1 MNKTFKIVTV
11 ALALAGLGHTAQAGK
26 FVYVSEIPGNIV
38 NNSSSVLAGKICLI
52 NQDQRWTADKV
63 YVVDKMVFVEEP
75 AVLTIEPGTIVRF
88 EANTIGGGSSTN
100 PNDPGAIFICRGA
113 KIIAQGTAD
122 APIVMTNLDDP
133 FVAGGATTIP
143 TIANGGKG
151 KEYTGSMQALKD
163 PSKSFHAVD
172 NPYVSV
178 PDGNAVYGEFTPRD
192 YTSSASASTPR
203 FATEGD
209 WGGLVM
215 LGKAKLAFN
224 TTGTLDNGSNIS
236 APIIVPLTKGV
247 GANFIEGT
255 AAIDS
260 SIYGISSRAGY
271 TFSGGLYG
279 GANDNDNSGSLR
291 FVSIRFGGFLF
302 APDNELNGLT
312 SGALG
317 RNTSIEFVEIY
328 NNKDDDFEPFGGR
341 NHFRYIVGSA
351 GGDDG
356 FDIDEGYNGNV
367 QFMLQLQGN
376 VYFQDGTATG
386 RLVENEGDILG
397 EWDGPATV
405 KNGKPYSV
413 PTVFN
418 YTGIGGGF
426 DGIDRKDNAGGKVF
440 NSLYVNANDL
450 TLVDGNITNAL
461 AGTDGTGS
469 IHRFLNNRAGGG
481 EFNNVGVT
489 DNPTEKD
496 LFFKSTTFVGRTST
510 LKFVTGD
517 GTNNVT
523 LNDATLVNVLTN
535 SNSIQFL
542 AGLTNA
548 VRTLPVTTVNTLLN
562 GGKTN
567 NLGSPVITPASVTN
581 YFGSLDPRTGSTVD
595 AGVRPS
601 QTAGG
606 VGYARKSGWFVE
618 TDFRG
623 AFKDGNWLSGWSV
636 LEDVGVAPQGGFATA
651 AFPVPTV
658 SRVVTGNIA
667 RVTFPTATGVKYS
680 VQASED
686 GGKTYLP
693 VNTADGLTDGV
704 VVGNGNS
711 ATVDLAGKGSTQ
723 IFVRV
728 MAL

>member
-1 MNKTFKIVTV
+1 MNKTLKLAVV

-88 EANTIGGGSSTN
+88 EANTVSGGTPTS

-113 KIIAQGTAD
+113 KIIAQGTSD

-133 FVAGGATTIP
+133 FVAGGASTIP

-151 KEYTGSMQALKD
+151 RESSG
-163 PSKSFHAVD
+163 
-172 NPYVSV
+172 
-178 PDGNAVYGEFTPRD
+178 VYAEFTPTD
-192 YTSSASASTPR
+192 YSSSASANTPR
-203 FATEGD
+203 FRVEGD

-236 APIIVPLTKGV
+236 VPVIATSTRGV
-247 GANFIEGT
+247 GSNFIEGT

-260 SIYGISSRAGY
+260 TIYGLSPRAGY
-271 TFSGGLYG
+271 TYSGGLYG
-279 GANDNDNSGSLR
+279 GADDNDNSGSLR
-291 FVSIRFGGFLF
+291 FVSLRFGGFLF

-312 SGALG
+312 TGALG

-341 NHFRYIVGSA
+341 NNFRYIAGTA

-356 FDIDEGYNGNV
+356 FDIDQGYNGNV

-397 EWDGPATV
+397 EWDGPEVV

-426 DGIDRKDNAGGKVF
+426 DGIDRKDNSGGKVF
-440 NSLYVNANDL
+440 NSIYVNPSDL
-450 TLVDGNITNAL
+450 TLVDGTLATAL

-469 IHRFLNNRAGGG
+469 IHRFLNLRASGG
-481 EFNNVGVT
+481 ELNNVG
-489 DNPTEKD
+489 DSAQPTEED
-496 LFFKSTTFVGRTST
+496 LCFKSTTFAVRSS
-510 LKFVTGD
+510 LKVVAGSE
-517 GTNNVT
+517 TNNASVISK
-523 LNDATLVNVLTN
+523 LTN
-535 SNSIQFL
+535 NTGYQLVI
-542 AGLTNA
+542 GLTNA
-548 VRTLPVTTVNTLLN
+548 VRSLPVTSVNTLLN

-567 NLGSPVITPASVTN
+567 SAGSPVITPASLAS
-581 YFGSLDPRTGSTVD
+581 YYGSLDPRTGSSVD
-595 AGVRPS
+595 AGIRPS
-601 QTAGG
+601 ATTGG
-606 VGYARKSGWFVE
+606 TGYARKSGWFVE

-623 AFKDGNWLSGWSV
+623 AFKDGNWLSGWSI

-651 AFPVPTV
+651 SFPVPTV
-658 SRVVTGNIA
+658 TRVVAGNIA

-693 VNTADGLTDGV
+693 VNTATGLTDGV
-704 VVGNGNS
+704 VVGSGSS
-711 ATVDLAGKGSTQ
+711 ATVDLAGKGSSQ

>member
-1 MNKTFKIVTV
+1 MNKTFKIVSL

-88 EANTIGGGSSTN
+88 EANTVTGGTSTN
-100 PNDPGAIFICRGA
+100 PNDPGALFICRGA
-113 KIIAQGTAD
+113 KIVAQGTAD

-151 KEYTGSMQALKD
+151 KEVAG
-163 PSKSFHAVD
+163 
-172 NPYVSV
+172 
-178 PDGNAVYGEFTPRD
+178 VYQDFTPRD

-203 FATEGD
+203 FQVDQE

-224 TTGTLDNGSNIS
+224 TTGTLDDGSNIS
-236 APIIVPLTKGV
+236 APVIATSTKGV

-260 SIYGISSRAGY
+260 SIYGISPRAGY

-279 GANDNDNSGSLR
+279 GADDNDNSGSLR
-291 FVSIRFGGFLF
+291 FVSLRFGGFLF

-328 NNKDDDFEPFGGR
+328 NNADDDFEPFGGR
-341 NHFRYIVGSA
+341 NHFRYIVGTA

-356 FDIDEGYNGNV
+356 FDIDQGYNGNV

-376 VYFQDGTATG
+376 VYFQDGTTTG
-386 RLVENEGDILG
+386 RAVGNEGDILG
-397 EWDGPATV
+397 EWDGPESV

-426 DGIDRKDNAGGKVF
+426 DGIDRKDNVGGKVF
-440 NSLYVNANDL
+440 NSVYVNPSDL
-450 TLVDGNITNAL
+450 TLVDGTLATAV
-461 AGTDGTGS
+461 AGTDGTGA
-469 IHRFLNNRAGGG
+469 IHRFLNMRATGG
-481 EFNNVGVT
+481 EFNNVGDST
-489 DNPTEKD
+489 TPTEED
-496 LFFKSTTFVGRTST
+496 LLFRSTTFAVRSS
-510 LKFVTGD
+510 LKVISGSE
-517 GTNNVT
+517 TNN
-523 LNDATLVNVLTN
+523 ATVVNKLTN
-535 SNSIQFL
+535 NTGYQL
-542 AGLTNA
+542 VVGLTNA
-548 VRTLPVTTVNTLLN
+548 VRSLPVTTVSTLLN

-567 NLGSPVITPASVTN
+567 SAGSPVITPASIAS
-581 YFGSLDPRTGSTVD
+581 YYGSLDPRTGALVD

-606 VGYARKSGWFVE
+606 DGYARKSGWFVE

-667 RVTFPTATGVKYS
+667 RVTFPTANGVKYS

-693 VNTADGLTDGV
+693 VNSATGLTDGV

>member
-1 MNKTFKIVTV
+1 MNKTFKIVSL
-11 ALALAGLGHTAQAGK
+11 ALTLAGLGHTAQAGK

-88 EANTIGGGSSTN
+88 EANTVSGGTSTD
-100 PNDPGAIFICRGA
+100 PNDPGALFICRGA
-113 KIIAQGTAD
+113 KIVAQGTAD

-151 KEYTGSMQALKD
+151 KEQASGTYQEL
-163 PSKSFHAVD
+163 S
-172 NPYVSV
+172 
-178 PDGNAVYGEFTPRD
+178 PRD

-203 FATEGD
+203 FQVDQE

-215 LGKAKLAFN
+215 LGKAKLAYN

-236 APIIVPLTKGV
+236 APVIATSTKGV

-260 SIYGISSRAGY
+260 SIYGISPRAGY

-279 GANDNDNSGSLR
+279 GANDNDNSGSIR
-291 FVSIRFGGFLF
+291 FVSLRFGGFLF
-302 APDNELNGLT
+302 APNNELNGLT
-312 SGALG
+312 TGALG

-328 NNKDDDFEPFGGR
+328 NNADDDFEPFGGR
-341 NHFRYIVGSA
+341 NHFRYIVGTA

-386 RLVENEGDILG
+386 RSVVNEGDILG
-397 EWDGPATV
+397 EWDGPDFV
-405 KNGKPYSV
+405 LNGKPYSV

-418 YTGIGGGF
+418 YTGIGGGY
-426 DGIDRKDNAGGKVF
+426 DGIDRKENSGGKVF
-440 NSLYVNANDL
+440 NSIYVNPSDL
-450 TLVDGNITNAL
+450 NLVDGTLATAE

-469 IHRFLNNRAGGG
+469 IHRFLNIRATGG
-481 EFNNVGVT
+481 EFNNVGDST
-489 DNPTEKD
+489 TPTEED
-496 LFFKSTTFVGRTST
+496 LLFRSTTFAVRSSLRVISGSA
-510 LKFVTGD
+510 
-517 GTNNVT
+517 TNN
-523 LNDATLVNVLTN
+523 ATVVSKLTN
-535 SNSIQFL
+535 NTQYQL
-542 AGLTNA
+542 LVGLTNA

-562 GGKTN
+562 GGRTN
-567 NLGSPVITPASVTN
+567 NSGSPVITPASINN
-581 YFGSLDPRTGSTVD
+581 YFGSLDPRTGSAVD

-601 QTAGG
+601 QTDGG

-658 SRVVTGNIA
+658 SRVVAGNIA

-693 VNTADGLTDGV
+693 VNSATGLTGGV
-704 VVGNGNS
+704 VVGSGS
-711 ATVDLAGKGSTQ
+711 PATVDLAGKGSTQ

>member
-1 MNKTFKIVTV
+1 MNKTFKIVSL

-88 EANTIGGGSSTN
+88 EANTVTGGTSTN
-100 PNDPGAIFICRGA
+100 PNDPGALFICRGA
-113 KIIAQGTAD
+113 KIVAQGTAD

-151 KEYTGSMQALKD
+151 KEVAG
-163 PSKSFHAVD
+163 
-172 NPYVSV
+172 
-178 PDGNAVYGEFTPRD
+178 VYQDFTPRD

-203 FATEGD
+203 FQVDQE

-224 TTGTLDNGSNIS
+224 TTGTLDDGSNIS
-236 APIIVPLTKGV
+236 APVIATSTKGV

-260 SIYGISSRAGY
+260 SIYGISPRAGH

-291 FVSIRFGGFLF
+291 FVSLRFGGFLF

-328 NNKDDDFEPFGGR
+328 NNADDDFEPFGGR
-341 NHFRYIVGSA
+341 NHFRYIVGTA

-356 FDIDEGYNGNV
+356 FDIDQGYNGNV

-376 VYFQDGTATG
+376 VYFQDGTTTG
-386 RLVENEGDILG
+386 RAVGNEGDILG
-397 EWDGPATV
+397 EWDGPESV

-426 DGIDRKDNAGGKVF
+426 DGIDRKDNVGGKVF
-440 NSLYVNANDL
+440 NSVYVNPSDL
-450 TLVDGNITNAL
+450 TFVDGTLATAL
-461 AGTDGTGS
+461 AGTDGTGA
-469 IHRFLNNRAGGG
+469 IHRFLNMRATGG
-481 EFNNVGVT
+481 EFNNVGDST
-489 DNPTEKD
+489 TPTEED
-496 LFFKSTTFVGRTST
+496 LLFRSTTFAVRSS
-510 LKFVTGD
+510 LKVISGSE
-517 GTNNVT
+517 TNNASVV
-523 LNDATLVNVLTN
+523 AKLTN
-535 SNSIQFL
+535 NTGYQL
-542 AGLTNA
+542 VVGLTNA
-548 VRTLPVTTVNTLLN
+548 VRSLPVTTVSTLLN

-567 NLGSPVITPASVTN
+567 SAGSPVITPASIAS
-581 YFGSLDPRTGSTVD
+581 YYGSLDPRTGALVD

-606 VGYARKSGWFVE
+606 DGYARKSGWFVE

>member
-1 MNKTFKIVTV
+1 MNKSLKISVV
-11 ALALAGLGHTAQAGK
+11 ALALAGLVHSAQAAS
-26 FVYVSEIPGNIV
+26 FVYVSTIPGNVV

-88 EANTIGGGSSTN
+88 EANTVTGGSSTN

-133 FVAGGATTIP
+133 FGAGGATTIP
-143 TIANGGKG
+143 TRANGGKG
-151 KEYTGSMQALKD
+151 RESSG
-163 PSKSFHAVD
+163 
-172 NPYVSV
+172 
-178 PDGNAVYGEFTPRD
+178 VYAEFTPTD
-192 YTSSASASTPR
+192 YSSSASANTPR
-203 FATEGD
+203 FAVEGD

-215 LGKAKLAFN
+215 LGKAKLAYN
-224 TTGTLDNGSNIS
+224 TSGTLDNGSNIS
-236 APIIVPLTKGV
+236 VPVISTSTKGV

-260 SIYGISSRAGY
+260 TIYGISPRAGY
-271 TFSGGLYG
+271 TYSGGLYG
-279 GANDNDNSGSLR
+279 GADDNDNSGSLR
-291 FVSIRFGGFLF
+291 FVSLRFGGFLF
-302 APDNELNGLT
+302 APNNELNGLT
-312 SGALG
+312 TGALG

-341 NHFRYIVGSA
+341 NNFRYIAGTA

-367 QFMLQLQGN
+367 QFMLQLQGD

-386 RLVENEGDILG
+386 RLLENEGDILG
-397 EWDGPATV
+397 EWDGPDTV

-426 DGIDRKDNAGGKVF
+426 DGIDRKDNSGGKVF
-440 NSLYVNANDL
+440 NSIYVNPSDL
-450 TLVDGNITNAL
+450 TLVDGTLATAL

-469 IHRFLNNRAGGG
+469 IHRFLNIRASGG
-481 EFNNVGVT
+481 EFNNVG
-489 DNPTEKD
+489 DSAQPTEED
-496 LFFKSTTFVGRTST
+496 LCFKSTTFAVRSSLRVVAGSE
-510 LKFVTGD
+510 
-517 GTNNVT
+517 TNNASVISK
-523 LNDATLVNVLTN
+523 LTN
-535 SNSIQFL
+535 NTGYQL
-542 AGLTNA
+542 LVGLTNA
-548 VRTLPVTTVNTLLN
+548 VRSLPVTSVNTSMFPD
-562 GGKTN
+562 KTN
-567 NLGSPVITPASVTN
+567 SAGAPVITPASLTN
-581 YFGSLDPRTGSTVD
+581 YYSSLDPRTRTNVE
-595 AGVRPS
+595 AGIRPS
-601 QTAGG
+601 QTTGG
-606 VGYARKSGWFVE
+606 AGYARKSGWFVE

-658 SRVVTGNIA
+658 TRVVSGNIA
-667 RVTFPTATGVKYS
+667 RVTFPTANGVNYS

-686 GGKTYLP
+686 GGKTYTP
-693 VNTADGLTDGV
+693 VDPAIATGLSNGV
-704 VVGNGNS
+704 VVGNGSS
-711 ATVDLAGKGSTQ
+711 ATVDLSGKGSSQ

>member
-1 MNKTFKIVTV
+1 MNKTFKIVSL

-88 EANTIGGGSSTN
+88 EANTVSGGTSTN
-100 PNDPGAIFICRGA
+100 PNDPGALFICRGA
-113 KIIAQGTAD
+113 KIVAQGTAD

-151 KEYTGSMQALKD
+151 ME
-163 PSKSFHAVD
+163 
-172 NPYVSV
+172 VS
-178 PDGNAVYGEFTPRD
+178 GAYQEFSPRN
-192 YTSSASASTPR
+192 YSSSASASTPR

-224 TTGTLDNGSNIS
+224 TTGTLDDGSNIS
-236 APIIVPLTKGV
+236 TPVIATSTRGV

-291 FVSIRFGGFLF
+291 FVSLRFGGFLF
-302 APDNELNGLT
+302 APNNELNGLT

-397 EWDGPATV
+397 EWDGPDV
-405 KNGKPYSV
+405 IKNGKPYSV

-426 DGIDRKDNAGGKVF
+426 DGIDRKENSGGKVF
-440 NSLYVNANDL
+440 NSIYVNPSDL
-450 TLVDGNITNAL
+450 TLVDGTLATAL

-469 IHRFLNNRAGGG
+469 IHRFLNLRASGG
-481 EFNNVGVT
+481 EFNNVG
-489 DNPTEKD
+489 DSAQPTEED
-496 LFFKSTTFVGRTST
+496 LCFKSTTFAVRSSLRVVAGSE
-510 LKFVTGD
+510 
-517 GTNNVT
+517 TNNASVISK
-523 LNDATLVNVLTN
+523 LTN
-535 SNSIQFL
+535 NTGYQLVI
-542 AGLTNA
+542 GLTNA
-548 VRTLPVTTVNTLLN
+548 VRSLPVTTVNTLLA

-567 NLGSPVITPASVTN
+567 NLGSPVITPASLTN
-581 YFGSLDPRTGSTVD
+581 YYSSLDPRTGSSVA

-601 QTAGG
+601 ATTGG
-606 VGYARKSGWFVE
+606 TGYARKSGWFVE

-667 RVTFPTATGVKYS
+667 RVTFPTANGVKYS

-693 VNTADGLTDGV
+693 VNSATGLTDGV

>member
-1 MNKTFKIVTV
+1 MNKTFKIVSL

-88 EANTIGGGSSTN
+88 EANTVTGGTSTN
-100 PNDPGAIFICRGA
+100 PNDPGALFICRGA
-113 KIIAQGTAD
+113 KIVAQGTAD

-151 KEYTGSMQALKD
+151 KEVAG
-163 PSKSFHAVD
+163 
-172 NPYVSV
+172 
-178 PDGNAVYGEFTPRD
+178 VYQDFTPRD

-203 FATEGD
+203 FQVDQE

-224 TTGTLDNGSNIS
+224 TTGTLDDGSNIS
-236 APIIVPLTKGV
+236 APVIATSTKGV

-260 SIYGISSRAGY
+260 SIYGISPRAGH

-291 FVSIRFGGFLF
+291 FVSLRFGGFLF

-328 NNKDDDFEPFGGR
+328 NNADDDFEPFGGR
-341 NHFRYIVGSA
+341 NHFRYIVGTA

-356 FDIDEGYNGNV
+356 FDIDQGYNGNV

-376 VYFQDGTATG
+376 VYFQDGTTTG
-386 RLVENEGDILG
+386 RAVGNEGDILG
-397 EWDGPATV
+397 EWDGPESV

-426 DGIDRKDNAGGKVF
+426 DGIDRKDNVGGKVF
-440 NSLYVNANDL
+440 NSVYVNPSDL
-450 TLVDGNITNAL
+450 TLVDGTLATAL
-461 AGTDGTGS
+461 AGTDGTGA
-469 IHRFLNNRAGGG
+469 IHRFLNMRATGG
-481 EFNNVGVT
+481 EFNNVGDST
-489 DNPTEKD
+489 TPTEED
-496 LFFKSTTFVGRTST
+496 LLFRSTTFAVRSS
-510 LKFVTGD
+510 LKVISGSE
-517 GTNNVT
+517 TNNASVV
-523 LNDATLVNVLTN
+523 AKLTN
-535 SNSIQFL
+535 NTGYQL
-542 AGLTNA
+542 VVGLTNA
-548 VRTLPVTTVNTLLN
+548 VRSLPVTTVSTLLN

-567 NLGSPVITPASVTN
+567 SAGSPVITPASIAS
-581 YFGSLDPRTGSTVD
+581 YYGSLDPRTGALVD

-606 VGYARKSGWFVE
+606 DGYARKSGWFVE

-667 RVTFPTATGVKYS
+667 RVTFPTANGVKYS

-693 VNTADGLTDGV
+693 VNSATGLTDGV

>member
-1 MNKTFKIVTV
+1 MNKSLKLSVV
-11 ALALAGLGHTAQAGK
+11 ALALAGLVHSAQAAS
-26 FVYVSEIPGNIV
+26 FVYVSTIPGNVV

-88 EANTIGGGSSTN
+88 EENTVSGGTSTN

-151 KEYTGSMQALKD
+151 KEVGGS
-163 PSKSFHAVD
+163 
-172 NPYVSV
+172 YV
-178 PDGNAVYGEFTPRD
+178 EFTPKN
-192 YTSSASASTPR
+192 YSVSASANTPR
-203 FATEGD
+203 FAVEGE

-224 TTGTLDNGSNIS
+224 TSGTLDDGSNIS
-236 APIIVPLTKGV
+236 RPVISPSTRGV
-247 GANFIEGT
+247 GSNFIEGT

-260 SIYGISSRAGY
+260 SIYGVSPRTGY
-271 TFSGGLYG
+271 TYSGGLYG
-279 GANDNDNSGSLR
+279 GADDNDNSGSLR
-291 FVSIRFGGFLF
+291 FVSLRFGGFLF

-312 SGALG
+312 TGALG

-341 NHFRYIVGSA
+341 NNFRYIVGTA

-367 QFMLQLQGN
+367 QFMLQLQGD

-426 DGIDRKDNAGGKVF
+426 DGIDRKDNCGGKVF
-440 NSLYVNANDL
+440 NSIYVNANDL
-450 TLVDGNITNAL
+450 TLVDGNVTNAI

-469 IHRFLNNRAGGG
+469 IHRFLNLRAGGG

-489 DNPTEKD
+489 NNPTEND
-496 LFFKSTTFVGRTST
+496 LFFKSTTFVGRATNSFK
-510 LKFVTGD
+510 LITGD

-523 LNDATLVNVLTN
+523 LNDTNLVSKLTN
-535 SNSIQFL
+535 GNSIQFL
-542 AGLTNA
+542 AGLSNA
-548 VRTLPVTTVNTLLN
+548 VVTLPVTTVNTLLN

-567 NLGSPVITPASVTN
+567 SAGSPVITPSGLTN
-581 YFGSLDPRTGSTVD
+581 YYGSLDPRTGSTVD

-601 QTAGG
+601 ETTGG

-623 AFKDGNWLSGWSV
+623 AFQKGNWLSGWSI

-658 SRVVTGNIA
+658 TRVVAGNIA
-667 RVTFPTATGVKYS
+667 RVTFATANGVNYS

-693 VNTADGLTDGV
+693 VDAATATGLTNGV
-704 VVGNGNS
+704 VVGNGSS
-711 ATVDLAGKGSTQ
+711 ATVDLSGKGSSQ

>member
-1 MNKTFKIVTV
+1 MNKTFKIVSL

-88 EANTIGGGSSTN
+88 EANTVTGGNSTS
-100 PNDPGAIFICRGA
+100 PNDPGALFICRGA
-113 KIIAQGTAD
+113 KIVAQGTAD

-151 KEYTGSMQALKD
+151 KE
-163 PSKSFHAVD
+163 
-172 NPYVSV
+172 VS
-178 PDGNAVYGEFTPRD
+178 GVYQDFTPRD
-192 YTSSASASTPR
+192 YTTSASASTPR

-224 TTGTLDNGSNIS
+224 TTGTLDDGSNIS
-236 APIIVPLTKGV
+236 APVIATSTKGV

-260 SIYGISSRAGY
+260 SIYGISPRAGY

-291 FVSIRFGGFLF
+291 FVSLRFGGFLF

-356 FDIDEGYNGNV
+356 FDIDQGYNGNV

-397 EWDGPATV
+397 EWDGPESV

-440 NSLYVNANDL
+440 NSLYVNASDL

-461 AGTDGTGS
+461 AGIDGTGS
-469 IHRFLNNRAGGG
+469 IHRFLNTRAGGG
-481 EFNNVGVT
+481 EFNNLG
-489 DNPTEKD
+489 DSSNPSEKD

-510 LKFVTGD
+510 LKFVTGN
-517 GTNNVT
+517 GTVSVT
-523 LNDATLVNVLTN
+523 QNDPTLVGVLTN
-535 SNSIQFL
+535 GNSIQFL

-548 VRTLPVTTVNTLLN
+548 VRTLPVTTVSTLLN

-567 NLGSPVITPASVTN
+567 SAGSPVITPASIAS
-581 YFGSLDPRTGSTVD
+581 YYGSLDPRTGALVD

-606 VGYARKSGWFVE
+606 DGYARKSGWFVE

-667 RVTFPTATGVKYS
+667 RVTFPTANGVKYS

-693 VNTADGLTDGV
+693 VNSATGLTDGV

>member
-1 MNKTFKIVTV
+1 MNKTFQIILT
-11 ALALAGLGHTAQAGK
+11 AFALAGLGQSAQAGK

-75 AVLTIEPGTIVRF
+75 AVLTIEAGTIVRF
-88 EANTIGGGSSTN
+88 EANTISGGTSTS

-133 FVAGGATTIP
+133 FVAGGASTIP

-151 KEYTGSMQALKD
+151 KEVG
-163 PSKSFHAVD
+163 
-172 NPYVSV
+172 
-178 PDGNAVYGEFTPRD
+178 GVYQEFTPRN

-203 FATEGD
+203 FQIDQE

-224 TTGTLDNGSNIS
+224 TTGTLDDGSNIS
-236 APIIVPLTKGV
+236 APIIATSTKGV
-247 GANFIEGT
+247 GSNFIEGT

-260 SIYGISSRAGY
+260 TIYGISPAAGY

-279 GANDNDNSGSLR
+279 GADDNDNSGSLR
-291 FVSIRFGGFLF
+291 FVSLRFGGFMF

-312 SGALG
+312 LGALG

-328 NNKDDDFEPFGGR
+328 NNADDDFEPFGGR
-341 NHFRYIVGSA
+341 NHFRYIVGTA

-376 VYFQDGTATG
+376 IYFQDGTATG
-386 RLVENEGDILG
+386 RDVKNEGDILG

-405 KNGKPYSV
+405 KNGKPYTV
-413 PTVFN
+413 PTIFN

-426 DGIDRKDNAGGKVF
+426 DGIDRKDNSGGKVF
-440 NSLYVNANDL
+440 SSVYVNASDL

-469 IHRFLNNRAGGG
+469 IHRFLNDRASGG
-481 EFNNVGVT
+481 EFNNVGNT
-489 DNPTEKD
+489 DTPAEKD
-496 LFFKSTTFVGRTST
+496 LFFRDTTFVVRSGS
-510 LKFVTGD
+510 LKVVTGD

-523 LNDATLVNVLTN
+523 TNNAQVVAALTN
-535 SNSIQFL
+535 GNSIQFL

-548 VRTLPVTTVNTLLN
+548 VRSLPVTSVNTLLN

-567 NLGSPVITPASVTN
+567 SAGSPVITPASLAT
-581 YFGSLDPRTGSTVD
+581 YYGSLDPRTGSSVA

-601 QTAGG
+601 ATTGG
-606 VGYARKSGWFVE
+606 AGYARKSGWFVE

-658 SRVVTGNIA
+658 TRVVTGDIA
-667 RVTFPTATGVKYS
+667 RVSFPTVLGVKYS
-680 VQASED
+680 VQVSED
-686 GGKTYLP
+686 GRKTYLP
-693 VNTADGLTDGV
+693 VNSAVGLTDGV
-704 VVGNGNS
+704 VVGNNS
-711 ATVDLAGKGSTQ
+711 LATVDLAGKGSTQ

>member
-1 MNKTFKIVTV
+1 MNKTFKIVSL

-38 NNSSSVLAGKICLI
+38 NNNTNSVSVLAGKICLI

-88 EANTIGGGSSTN
+88 EANTIGGGTSTN

-163 PSKSFHAVD
+163 PSKDFNAEN
-172 NPYVSV
+172 NPYVAV
-178 PDGNAVYGEFTPRD
+178 PDGIAVYDEFTPRD
-192 YTSSASASTPR
+192 YTTSASASTPR
-203 FATEGD
+203 FQVDQE

-215 LGKAKLAFN
+215 LGKAKLAYN
-224 TTGTLDNGSNIS
+224 TTGTLDDGSNIS
-236 APIIVPLTKGV
+236 APRINPATKGV

-260 SIYGISSRAGY
+260 SIYGIPARAGY

-279 GANDNDNSGSLR
+279 GSDDNDNSGSLR
-291 FVSIRFGGFLF
+291 FVSLRFGGFLF
-302 APDNELNGLT
+302 APNNELNGLT

-328 NNKDDDFEPFGGR
+328 NNADDDFEPFGGR
-341 NHFRYIVGSA
+341 NHFRYIVGTA

-386 RLVENEGDILG
+386 RALANEGDILG
-397 EWDGPATV
+397 EWDGPDTV
-405 KNGKPYSV
+405 LDGKPYSV

-418 YTGIGGGF
+418 YTGIGGGY
-426 DGIDRKDNAGGKVF
+426 DGIDRKENAGGKVF
-440 NSLYVNANDL
+440 NSIYVNPSDL
-450 TLVDGNITNAL
+450 TLVDGTLSTAL
-461 AGTDGTGS
+461 EGTDGNGS
-469 IHRFLNNRAGGG
+469 IHRFLNIRASGG
-481 EFNNVGVT
+481 EFNNVGDSNT
-489 DNPTEKD
+489 PTEED
-496 LFFKSTTFVGRTST
+496 LLFSSTTFAVKSS
-510 LKFVTGD
+510 LKVMSGSV
-517 GTNNVT
+517 TNN
-523 LNDATLVNVLTN
+523 ATVVNKLTN
-535 SNSIQFL
+535 NTGYQL
-542 AGLTNA
+542 LVGLTNA
-548 VRTLPVTTVNTLLN
+548 VRTLPVTTVNTII
-562 GGKTN
+562 GGPKTN
-567 NLGSPVITPASVTN
+567 SAGSPVITPASTAS
-581 YFGSLDPRTGSTVD
+581 YYGSLDPRTGALVD

-606 VGYARKSGWFVE
+606 DGYARKSGWFVE

-667 RVTFPTATGVKYS
+667 RVTFPTANGVKYS

-693 VNTADGLTDGV
+693 VNSATGLTDGV
-704 VVGNGNS
+704 VVGNGTS

>member
-1 MNKTFKIVTV
+1 MNKTFKIVSL

-38 NNSSSVLAGKICLI
+38 NTSPSVLTGKICLI

-88 EANTIGGGSSTN
+88 EANTVTGGTSTS
-100 PNDPGAIFICRGA
+100 PNDPGALFICRGA
-113 KIIAQGTAD
+113 KIVAQGTAD

-151 KEYTGSMQALKD
+151 KEVAG
-163 PSKSFHAVD
+163 
-172 NPYVSV
+172 
-178 PDGNAVYGEFTPRD
+178 VYQELTPRD
-192 YTSSASASTPR
+192 YSTSASASTPR
-203 FATEGD
+203 FQIDQE

-236 APIIVPLTKGV
+236 APVIATSTAGV

-260 SIYGISSRAGY
+260 TIYGISPRAGY

-291 FVSIRFGGFLF
+291 FVSLRFGGFLF

-328 NNKDDDFEPFGGR
+328 NNADDDFEPFGGR
-341 NHFRYIVGSA
+341 NDFRYIVGTA

-356 FDIDEGYNGNV
+356 FDIDQGYNGNV

-376 VYFQDGTATG
+376 VYFQDGTTTG
-386 RLVENEGDILG
+386 RPIKNQGDILG
-397 EWDGPATV
+397 EWDGPEKV

-418 YTGIGGGF
+418 YTGIGGGY

-440 NSLYVNANDL
+440 NSVYVNPSDL
-450 TLVDGNITNAL
+450 TLVDGDLEDAV
-461 AGTDGTGS
+461 AGTDGTGA
-469 IHRFLNNRAGGG
+469 IHRFLNLRPTGG
-481 EFNNVGVT
+481 EFNNVGDSAT
-489 DNPTEKD
+489 PTEED
-496 LFFKSTTFVGRTST
+496 LLFRSTTFAVRSS
-510 LKFVTGD
+510 LKVMAGSE
-517 GTNNVT
+517 TNN
-523 LNDATLVNVLTN
+523 ATVVSKLTSNTGYQLLV
-535 SNSIQFL
+535 
-542 AGLTNA
+542 GLTNA
-548 VRTLPVTTVNTLLN
+548 VRSLPVTTVNTLLD

-567 NLGSPVITPASVTN
+567 SVGSPVITPASLVS
-581 YFGSLDPRTGSTVD
+581 YYGSLDPRTGDAVS

-601 QTAGG
+601 QTTGG
-606 VGYARKSGWFVE
+606 EGYARKSGWFVE

-667 RVTFPTATGVKYS
+667 RVTFPTANGVKYS

-693 VNTADGLTDGV
+693 VNSATGLTDGV

>member
-1 MNKTFKIVTV
+1 MNKTFKIVSL

-88 EANTIGGGSSTN
+88 EANTVTGGTSTS
-100 PNDPGAIFICRGA
+100 PNDPGALFICRGA
-113 KIIAQGTAD
+113 KIVAQGTSD

-151 KEYTGSMQALKD
+151 KEVAGAYQEL
-163 PSKSFHAVD
+163 
-172 NPYVSV
+172 
-178 PDGNAVYGEFTPRD
+178 TPRD
-192 YTSSASASTPR
+192 YSTSASAATPR
-203 FATEGD
+203 FQVDQE

-224 TTGTLDNGSNIS
+224 TTGTLDGGNNIS
-236 APIIVPLTKGV
+236 VPVIVSGTLGV

-260 SIYGISSRAGY
+260 SIYGISPRAGY

-279 GANDNDNSGSLR
+279 GADDNDNSGSLR
-291 FVSIRFGGFLF
+291 FVSLRFGGFLF

-312 SGALG
+312 TGALG
-317 RNTSIEFVEIY
+317 RNTSIEFVEVY
-328 NNKDDDFEPFGGR
+328 NNADDDFEPFGGR
-341 NHFRYIVGSA
+341 NHFRYIVGTA

-376 VYFQDGTATG
+376 IYFQDGTTTG
-386 RLVENEGDILG
+386 RSIKNQGDILG
-397 EWDGPATV
+397 EWDGPAKV

-426 DGIDRKDNAGGKVF
+426 DGIDRKDNAAGKVF
-440 NSLYVNANDL
+440 NSVYVNPSDL
-450 TLVDGNITNAL
+450 NLVDGNLANAV
-461 AGTDGTGS
+461 AGTDGTGA
-469 IHRFLNNRAGGG
+469 IHRFLNIRATGG
-481 EFNNVGVT
+481 EFNSVGDSAT
-489 DNPTEKD
+489 PTEED
-496 LFFKSTTFVGRTST
+496 LLFRSTTFAVRSS
-510 LKFVTGD
+510 LKVVAGSESNNATVVNKL
-517 GTNNVT
+517 TNNT
-523 LNDATLVNVLTN
+523 GYQLLV
-535 SNSIQFL
+535 
-542 AGLTNA
+542 GLTNA
-548 VRTLPVTTVNTLLN
+548 VRSLPVTTVNTLLD
-562 GGKTN
+562 GGNTN
-567 NLGSPVITPASVTN
+567 SVGSPVITPASLVS
-581 YFGSLDPRTGSTVD
+581 YYGSLDPRTGALVD

-606 VGYARKSGWFVE
+606 DGYARKSGWFVE

-636 LEDVGVAPQGGFATA
+636 LEDIGVAPQGGFATA

-667 RVTFPTATGVKYS
+667 RVTFLTANGVKYS

-686 GGKTYLP
+686 GGKNYLP
-693 VNTADGLTDGV
+693 VNTATGLTDGI
-704 VVGNGNS
+704 VVGDGNS

>member
-1 MNKTFKIVTV
+1 MNKTFKIVSL

-38 NNSSSVLAGKICLI
+38 NRSSSVLAGKICLI

-88 EANTIGGGSSTN
+88 EANTVSGGTSTD
-100 PNDPGAIFICRGA
+100 PNDPGALFICRGA
-113 KIIAQGTAD
+113 KIVAQGTAD

-151 KEYTGSMQALKD
+151 KEQASGTYQEL
-163 PSKSFHAVD
+163 S
-172 NPYVSV
+172 
-178 PDGNAVYGEFTPRD
+178 PRD

-203 FATEGD
+203 FQVDQE

-215 LGKAKLAFN
+215 LGKAKLAYN

-236 APIIVPLTKGV
+236 APVIATSTKGV

-260 SIYGISSRAGY
+260 SIYGISPRAGY

-279 GANDNDNSGSLR
+279 GANDNDNSGSIR
-291 FVSIRFGGFLF
+291 FVSLRFGGFLF
-302 APDNELNGLT
+302 APNNELNGLT
-312 SGALG
+312 TGALG

-328 NNKDDDFEPFGGR
+328 NNADDDFEPFGGR
-341 NHFRYIVGSA
+341 NHFRYIVGTA

-376 VYFQDGTATG
+376 VYFQDGTTTG
-386 RLVENEGDILG
+386 RSVVNEGDILG
-397 EWDGPATV
+397 EWDGPDFV
-405 KNGKPYSV
+405 LNGKPYSV

-418 YTGIGGGF
+418 YTGIGGGY
-426 DGIDRKDNAGGKVF
+426 DGIDRKENSGGKVF
-440 NSLYVNANDL
+440 NSIYVNPSDL
-450 TLVDGNITNAL
+450 NLVDGTLATAE

-469 IHRFLNNRAGGG
+469 IHRFLNIRATGG
-481 EFNNVGVT
+481 EFNNVGDST
-489 DNPTEKD
+489 TPTEED
-496 LFFKSTTFVGRTST
+496 LLFRSTTFAVRSSLRVISGSA
-510 LKFVTGD
+510 
-517 GTNNVT
+517 TNN
-523 LNDATLVNVLTN
+523 ATVVSKLTN
-535 SNSIQFL
+535 NTQYQL
-542 AGLTNA
+542 LVGLTNA

-562 GGKTN
+562 GGRTN
-567 NLGSPVITPASVTN
+567 NSGSPVITPASITN
-581 YFGSLDPRTGSTVD
+581 YYGSLDPRTGALVD

-606 VGYARKSGWFVE
+606 DGYARKSGWFVE

-667 RVTFPTATGVKYS
+667 RVTFPTANGVKYS

-693 VNTADGLTDGV
+693 VNSATGLTAGV
-704 VVGNGNS
+704 VVGNGSS

>member
-1 MNKTFKIVTV
+1 MNKTFKIVSL

-88 EANTIGGGSSTN
+88 EANTVSNGTSTS
-100 PNDPGAIFICRGA
+100 PNDPGALFICRGA
-113 KIIAQGTAD
+113 KIVAQGTAD

-151 KEYTGSMQALKD
+151 KEVAG
-163 PSKSFHAVD
+163 
-172 NPYVSV
+172 
-178 PDGNAVYGEFTPRD
+178 VYQELTPRD

-203 FATEGD
+203 FQVDQE

-215 LGKAKLAFN
+215 LGKAKLAYN
-224 TTGTLDNGSNIS
+224 TTGTLDGGSNIS
-236 APIIVPLTKGV
+236 APVISTGTLGQ

-260 SIYGISSRAGY
+260 SIYGIPARAGY

-279 GANDNDNSGSLR
+279 GADDNDNSGSIR
-291 FVSIRFGGFLF
+291 FVSLRFGGFLF

-328 NNKDDDFEPFGGR
+328 NNADDDFEPFGGR
-341 NHFRYIVGSA
+341 NHFRYIVGTA

-356 FDIDEGYNGNV
+356 FDIDQGYNGNV

-376 VYFQDGTATG
+376 VYFQDGTTTG
-386 RLVENEGDILG
+386 RPVGNEGDILG
-397 EWDGPATV
+397 EWDGPEKV

-418 YTGIGGGF
+418 YTGIGGGY
-426 DGIDRKDNAGGKVF
+426 DGIDRKENAGGKVF
-440 NSLYVNANDL
+440 NSIYVNPSDL
-450 TLVDGNITNAL
+450 TLVDGTLATAL
-461 AGTDGTGS
+461 EGTDGTGA
-469 IHRFLNNRAGGG
+469 IHRFLNMRATGG
-481 EFNNVGVT
+481 EFNNVGDST
-489 DNPTEKD
+489 TPTEED
-496 LFFKSTTFVGRTST
+496 LLFRSTTFAVRSS
-510 LKFVTGD
+510 LKVMAGSE
-517 GTNNVT
+517 TNN
-523 LNDATLVNVLTN
+523 ATVVSKLTN
-535 SNSIQFL
+535 NTGYQL
-542 AGLTNA
+542 VVGLTNA
-548 VRTLPVTTVNTLLN
+548 VRSLPVTTVSTLLN

-567 NLGSPVITPASVTN
+567 SAGSPVITPASIAS
-581 YFGSLDPRTGSTVD
+581 YYGSLDPRTGALVD

-606 VGYARKSGWFVE
+606 DGYARKSGWFVE

-667 RVTFPTATGVKYS
+667 RVTFPTANGVKYS

-693 VNTADGLTDGV
+693 VNSATGLTDGV

>member
-1 MNKTFKIVTV
+1 MNKTFKIVSL

-88 EANTIGGGSSTN
+88 EANTVSNGTSTS
-100 PNDPGAIFICRGA
+100 PNDPGALFICRGA
-113 KIIAQGTAD
+113 KIVAQGTAD

-151 KEYTGSMQALKD
+151 KEVAG
-163 PSKSFHAVD
+163 
-172 NPYVSV
+172 
-178 PDGNAVYGEFTPRD
+178 VYQELTPRD

-203 FATEGD
+203 FQVDQE

-215 LGKAKLAFN
+215 LGKAKLAYN
-224 TTGTLDNGSNIS
+224 TTGTLDGGSNIS
-236 APIIVPLTKGV
+236 APVISTGTLGQ

-260 SIYGISSRAGY
+260 SIYGIPARAGY

-279 GANDNDNSGSLR
+279 GADDNDNSGSIR
-291 FVSIRFGGFLF
+291 FVSLRFGGFLF

-328 NNKDDDFEPFGGR
+328 NNADDDFEPFGGR
-341 NHFRYIVGSA
+341 NHFRYIVGTA

-356 FDIDEGYNGNV
+356 FDIDQGYNGNV

-376 VYFQDGTATG
+376 VYFQDGTTTG
-386 RLVENEGDILG
+386 RAVANEGDILG
-397 EWDGPATV
+397 EWDGPEKV

-418 YTGIGGGF
+418 YTGIGGGY
-426 DGIDRKDNAGGKVF
+426 DGIDRKENAGGKVF
-440 NSLYVNANDL
+440 NSIYVNPSDL
-450 TLVDGNITNAL
+450 TLVDGTLATAL
-461 AGTDGTGS
+461 EGTDGTGA
-469 IHRFLNNRAGGG
+469 IHRFLNMRATGG
-481 EFNNVGVT
+481 EFNNVGDST
-489 DNPTEKD
+489 TPTEED
-496 LFFKSTTFVGRTST
+496 LLFRSTTFAVRSS
-510 LKFVTGD
+510 LKVMAGSE
-517 GTNNVT
+517 TNN
-523 LNDATLVNVLTN
+523 ATVVSKLTN
-535 SNSIQFL
+535 NTGYQL
-542 AGLTNA
+542 VVGLTNA
-548 VRTLPVTTVNTLLN
+548 VRSLPVTTVSTLLN

-567 NLGSPVITPASVTN
+567 SAGSPVITPASIAS
-581 YFGSLDPRTGSTVD
+581 YYGSLDPRTGALVD

-606 VGYARKSGWFVE
+606 DGYARKSGWFVE

-667 RVTFPTATGVKYS
+667 RVTFPTANGVKYS

-693 VNTADGLTDGV
+693 VNSATGLTDGV

>member
-1 MNKTFKIVTV
+1 MNKTFKIVSL

-88 EANTIGGGSSTN
+88 EANTVSNGTSTS
-100 PNDPGAIFICRGA
+100 PNDPGALFICRGA
-113 KIIAQGTAD
+113 KIVAQGTAD

-151 KEYTGSMQALKD
+151 KEYTGSMQVPKD
-163 PSKSFHAVD
+163 PTKPFDPVD
-172 NPYVSV
+172 NKYVTV
-178 PDGNAVYGEFTPRD
+178 PDGNATYGEFTPRD

-203 FATEGD
+203 FQVDQE

-215 LGKAKLAFN
+215 LGKAKLAYN
-224 TTGTLDNGSNIS
+224 TTGTLDGGSNIS
-236 APIIVPLTKGV
+236 APVISTGTLGQ

-260 SIYGISSRAGY
+260 SIYGIPARAGY

-279 GANDNDNSGSLR
+279 GADDNDNSGSIR
-291 FVSIRFGGFLF
+291 FVSLRFGGFLF

-328 NNKDDDFEPFGGR
+328 NNADDDFEPFGGR
-341 NHFRYIVGSA
+341 NHFRYIVGTA

-356 FDIDEGYNGNV
+356 FDIDQGYNGNV

-376 VYFQDGTATG
+376 VYFQDGTTTG
-386 RLVENEGDILG
+386 RPVGNEGDILG
-397 EWDGPATV
+397 EWDGPEKV

-418 YTGIGGGF
+418 YTGIGGGY
-426 DGIDRKDNAGGKVF
+426 DGIDRKENAGGKVF
-440 NSLYVNANDL
+440 NSIYVNPSDL
-450 TLVDGNITNAL
+450 TLVDGTLATAL
-461 AGTDGTGS
+461 EGTDGTGA
-469 IHRFLNNRAGGG
+469 IHRFLNMRATGG
-481 EFNNVGVT
+481 EFNNVGDST
-489 DNPTEKD
+489 TPTEED
-496 LFFKSTTFVGRTST
+496 LLFRSTTFAVRSS
-510 LKFVTGD
+510 LKVMAGSE
-517 GTNNVT
+517 TNN
-523 LNDATLVNVLTN
+523 ATVVSKLTN
-535 SNSIQFL
+535 NTGYQL
-542 AGLTNA
+542 VVGLTNA
-548 VRTLPVTTVNTLLN
+548 VRSLPVTTVSTLLN

-567 NLGSPVITPASVTN
+567 SAGSPVITPASIAS
-581 YFGSLDPRTGSTVD
+581 YYGSLDPRTGALVD

-606 VGYARKSGWFVE
+606 DGYARKSGWFVE

-667 RVTFPTATGVKYS
+667 RVTFPTANGVKYS

-693 VNTADGLTDGV
+693 VNSATGLTDGV

>member
-1 MNKTFKIVTV
+1 MNKSLKISVV
-11 ALALAGLGHTAQAGK
+11 ALALAGLVHSAQAAS
-26 FVYVSEIPGNIV
+26 FVYVSTIPGNVV

-88 EANTIGGGSSTN
+88 EANTVTGGSSTN

-143 TIANGGKG
+143 TRANGGKG
-151 KEYTGSMQALKD
+151 RESSG
-163 PSKSFHAVD
+163 
-172 NPYVSV
+172 
-178 PDGNAVYGEFTPRD
+178 VYAEFTPTD
-192 YTSSASASTPR
+192 YSSSASANTPR
-203 FATEGD
+203 FAVEGD

-215 LGKAKLAFN
+215 LGKAKLAYN
-224 TTGTLDNGSNIS
+224 TSGTLDNGSNIS
-236 APIIVPLTKGV
+236 VPVISTSTKGV

-260 SIYGISSRAGY
+260 TIYGISPRAGY
-271 TFSGGLYG
+271 TYSGGLYG
-279 GANDNDNSGSLR
+279 GADDNDNSGSLR
-291 FVSIRFGGFLF
+291 FVSLRFGGFLF
-302 APDNELNGLT
+302 APNNELNGLT
-312 SGALG
+312 TGALG

-341 NHFRYIVGSA
+341 NNFRYIAGTA

-367 QFMLQLQGN
+367 QFMLQLQGD

-386 RLVENEGDILG
+386 RLLENEGDILG
-397 EWDGPATV
+397 EWDGPDTV

-426 DGIDRKDNAGGKVF
+426 DGIDRKDNSGGKVF
-440 NSLYVNANDL
+440 NSIYVNPSDL
-450 TLVDGNITNAL
+450 TLVDGTLATAL

-469 IHRFLNNRAGGG
+469 IHRFLNIRASGG
-481 EFNNVGVT
+481 EFNNVG
-489 DNPTEKD
+489 DSAQPTEED
-496 LFFKSTTFVGRTST
+496 LCFKSTTFAVRSSLRVVAGSE
-510 LKFVTGD
+510 
-517 GTNNVT
+517 TNNASVISK
-523 LNDATLVNVLTN
+523 LTN
-535 SNSIQFL
+535 NTGYQL
-542 AGLTNA
+542 LVGLTNA
-548 VRTLPVTTVNTLLN
+548 VRSLPVTSVNTSMFPD
-562 GGKTN
+562 KTN
-567 NLGSPVITPASVTN
+567 SAGAPVITPASLTN
-581 YFGSLDPRTGSTVD
+581 YYSSLDPRTRTNVE
-595 AGVRPS
+595 AGIRPS
-601 QTAGG
+601 QTTGG
-606 VGYARKSGWFVE
+606 AGYARKSGWFVE

-658 SRVVTGNIA
+658 TRVVSGNIA
-667 RVTFPTATGVKYS
+667 RVTFPTANGVNYS

-686 GGKTYLP
+686 GGKTYTP
-693 VNTADGLTDGV
+693 VDPAIATGLSNGV
-704 VVGNGNS
+704 VVGNGSS
-711 ATVDLAGKGSTQ
+711 ATVDLSGKGSSQ

>member
-1 MNKTFKIVTV
+1 MNKTFKIVSL

-88 EANTIGGGSSTN
+88 EANTVTGGTSTN
-100 PNDPGAIFICRGA
+100 PNDPGALFICRGA
-113 KIIAQGTAD
+113 KIVAQGTAD

-151 KEYTGSMQALKD
+151 KEVAG
-163 PSKSFHAVD
+163 
-172 NPYVSV
+172 
-178 PDGNAVYGEFTPRD
+178 VYQDFTPRD

-203 FATEGD
+203 FQVDQE

-224 TTGTLDNGSNIS
+224 TTGTLDDGSNIS
-236 APIIVPLTKGV
+236 APVIATSTKGV

-260 SIYGISSRAGY
+260 SIYGISPRAGH

-291 FVSIRFGGFLF
+291 FVSLRFGGFLF

-328 NNKDDDFEPFGGR
+328 NNADDDFEPFGGR
-341 NHFRYIVGSA
+341 NHFRYIVGTA

-356 FDIDEGYNGNV
+356 FDIDQGYNGNV

-376 VYFQDGTATG
+376 VYFQDGTTTG
-386 RLVENEGDILG
+386 RAVGNEGDILG
-397 EWDGPATV
+397 EWDGPESV

-426 DGIDRKDNAGGKVF
+426 DGIDRKDNVGGKVF
-440 NSLYVNANDL
+440 NSVYVNPSDL
-450 TLVDGNITNAL
+450 TFVDGTLATAL
-461 AGTDGTGS
+461 AGTDGTGA
-469 IHRFLNNRAGGG
+469 IHRFLNMRATGG
-481 EFNNVGVT
+481 EFNNVGDST
-489 DNPTEKD
+489 TPTEED
-496 LFFKSTTFVGRTST
+496 LLFRSTTFAVRSS
-510 LKFVTGD
+510 LKVISGSE
-517 GTNNVT
+517 TNNASVV
-523 LNDATLVNVLTN
+523 AKLTN
-535 SNSIQFL
+535 NTGYQL
-542 AGLTNA
+542 VVGLTNA
-548 VRTLPVTTVNTLLN
+548 VRSLPVTTVSTLLN

-567 NLGSPVITPASVTN
+567 SAGSPVITPASIAS
-581 YFGSLDPRTGSTVD
+581 YYGSLDPRTGALVD

-606 VGYARKSGWFVE
+606 DGYARKSGWFVE

-667 RVTFPTATGVKYS
+667 RVTFPTANGVKYS

-693 VNTADGLTDGV
+693 VNSATGLTDGV

>member
-1 MNKTFKIVTV
+1 MNKTFKIVSL

-88 EANTIGGGSSTN
+88 EANTVTGGTSTS
-100 PNDPGAIFICRGA
+100 PNDPGALFICRGA
-113 KIIAQGTAD
+113 KIVAQGTSD

-151 KEYTGSMQALKD
+151 KEVAGAYQEL
-163 PSKSFHAVD
+163 
-172 NPYVSV
+172 
-178 PDGNAVYGEFTPRD
+178 TPRD
-192 YTSSASASTPR
+192 YSTSASAATPR
-203 FATEGD
+203 FQVDQE

-224 TTGTLDNGSNIS
+224 TTGTLDGGNNIS
-236 APIIVPLTKGV
+236 VPVIVSGTLGV

-260 SIYGISSRAGY
+260 SIYGISPRAGY

-279 GANDNDNSGSLR
+279 GADDNDNSGSLR
-291 FVSIRFGGFLF
+291 FVSLRFGGFLF

-312 SGALG
+312 TGALG
-317 RNTSIEFVEIY
+317 RNTSIEFVEVY
-328 NNKDDDFEPFGGR
+328 NNADDDFEPFGGR
-341 NHFRYIVGSA
+341 NHFRYIVGTA

-356 FDIDEGYNGNV
+356 FDIDQGYNGNV

-376 VYFQDGTATG
+376 IYFQDGTTTG
-386 RLVENEGDILG
+386 RSIKNQGDILG
-397 EWDGPATV
+397 EWDGPEKV

-426 DGIDRKDNAGGKVF
+426 DGIDRKDNAAGKVF
-440 NSLYVNANDL
+440 NSVYVNPSDL
-450 TLVDGNITNAL
+450 NLVDGNLANAV
-461 AGTDGTGS
+461 AGTDGTGA
-469 IHRFLNNRAGGG
+469 IHRFLNIRATGG
-481 EFNNVGVT
+481 EFNSVGDSAT
-489 DNPTEKD
+489 PTEED
-496 LFFKSTTFVGRTST
+496 LLFRSTTFAVRSS
-510 LKFVTGD
+510 LKVVAGSESNNATVVNKL
-517 GTNNVT
+517 TNNT
-523 LNDATLVNVLTN
+523 GYQLLV
-535 SNSIQFL
+535 
-542 AGLTNA
+542 GLTNA
-548 VRTLPVTTVNTLLN
+548 VRSLPVTTVNTLLD
-562 GGKTN
+562 GGNTN
-567 NLGSPVITPASVTN
+567 SVGSPVITPASLVS
-581 YFGSLDPRTGSTVD
+581 YYGSLDPRTGALVD

-606 VGYARKSGWFVE
+606 DGYARKSGWFVE

-636 LEDVGVAPQGGFATA
+636 LEDIGVAPQGGFATA

-667 RVTFPTATGVKYS
+667 RVTFLTANGVKYS

-686 GGKTYLP
+686 GGKNYLP
-693 VNTADGLTDGV
+693 VNTATGLTDGI
-704 VVGNGNS
+704 VVGDGNS

>member
-1 MNKTFKIVTV
+1 MNKTFKIVSL
-11 ALALAGLGHTAQAGK
+11 ALTLAGLGHTAQAGK

-88 EANTIGGGSSTN
+88 EANTVSGGTSTD
-100 PNDPGAIFICRGA
+100 PNDPGALFICRGA
-113 KIIAQGTAD
+113 KIVAQGTAD

-151 KEYTGSMQALKD
+151 KEQASGTYQEL
-163 PSKSFHAVD
+163 S
-172 NPYVSV
+172 
-178 PDGNAVYGEFTPRD
+178 PRD

-203 FATEGD
+203 FQVDQE

-215 LGKAKLAFN
+215 LGKAKLAYN

-236 APIIVPLTKGV
+236 APVIATSTKGV

-260 SIYGISSRAGY
+260 SIYGISPRAGY

-279 GANDNDNSGSLR
+279 GANDNDNSGSIR
-291 FVSIRFGGFLF
+291 FVSLRFGGFLF
-302 APDNELNGLT
+302 APNNELNGLT
-312 SGALG
+312 TGALG

-328 NNKDDDFEPFGGR
+328 NNADDDFEPFGGR
-341 NHFRYIVGSA
+341 NHFRYIVGTA

-376 VYFQDGTATG
+376 VYFQDGTTTG
-386 RLVENEGDILG
+386 RSVVNEGDILG
-397 EWDGPATV
+397 EWDGPDFV
-405 KNGKPYSV
+405 LNGKPYSV

-418 YTGIGGGF
+418 YTGIGGGY
-426 DGIDRKDNAGGKVF
+426 DGIDRKENSGGKVF
-440 NSLYVNANDL
+440 NSIYVNPSDL
-450 TLVDGNITNAL
+450 NLVDGDLATAV
-461 AGTDGTGS
+461 AGTEGTGS
-469 IHRFLNNRAGGG
+469 IHRFLNIRATGG
-481 EFNNVGVT
+481 EFNNVGDST
-489 DNPTEKD
+489 TPTEED
-496 LFFKSTTFVGRTST
+496 LLFRSTTFAVRSSLRVISGSA
-510 LKFVTGD
+510 
-517 GTNNVT
+517 TNN
-523 LNDATLVNVLTN
+523 ATVVSKLTN
-535 SNSIQFL
+535 NTQYQL
-542 AGLTNA
+542 LVGLTNA

-562 GGKTN
+562 GGRTN
-567 NLGSPVITPASVTN
+567 NFGSPVITPASTNN
-581 YFGSLDPRTGSTVD
+581 YFGSLDPRTGALVD

-606 VGYARKSGWFVE
+606 DGYARKSGWFVE

-667 RVTFPTATGVKYS
+667 RVTFPTANGVKYS

-693 VNTADGLTDGV
+693 VNSATGLTAGV
-704 VVGNGNS
+704 VVGNGSS

>member
-1 MNKTFKIVTV
+1 MNKTFQIILT
-11 ALALAGLGHTAQAGK
+11 AFALAGLGQSAQAGK

-88 EANTIGGGSSTN
+88 EANTVSGGTSTS

-133 FVAGGATTIP
+133 FVAGGASTIP

-151 KEYTGSMQALKD
+151 KEVLGAYQ
-163 PSKSFHAVD
+163 
-172 NPYVSV
+172 
-178 PDGNAVYGEFTPRD
+178 EFTPRN
-192 YTSSASASTPR
+192 YTSSAAGSTPR
-203 FATEGD
+203 FQIDQE

-224 TTGTLDNGSNIS
+224 TTGTLDDGSNVS
-236 APIIVPLTKGV
+236 APIIATSTKGV
-247 GANFIEGT
+247 GSNFIEGT

-260 SIYGISSRAGY
+260 TIYGISPATGY

-291 FVSIRFGGFLF
+291 FVSLRFGGFLF
-302 APDNELNGLT
+302 APNNELNGLT
-312 SGALG
+312 TGALG

-328 NNKDDDFEPFGGR
+328 NNADDDFEPFGGR
-341 NHFRYIVGSA
+341 NNYRYIVGSC

-367 QFMLQLQGN
+367 QFMLQLQAN
-376 VYFQDGTATG
+376 VYFQDGTTTG
-386 RLVENEGDILG
+386 RLVANEGDILG
-397 EWDGPATV
+397 EWDGPDTV
-405 KNGKPYSV
+405 QNGKPYTV

-418 YTGIGGGF
+418 FTGIGGGF
-426 DGIDRKDNAGGKVF
+426 DGIDRKENSGGKVF
-440 NSLYVNANDL
+440 NSLYVNPSDL
-450 TLVDGNITNAL
+450 TLADGTLANAI

-469 IHRFLNNRAGGG
+469 IHRFFNTRASGG
-481 EFNNVGVT
+481 EFNNLG
-489 DNPTEKD
+489 DSSAATEED
-496 LFFKSTTFVGRTST
+496 LFFRSTTFVVRSGSLR
-510 LKFVTGD
+510 LVTGSATND
-517 GTNNVT
+517 VTAYAKLTNNT
-523 LNDATLVNVLTN
+523 GYQLLT
-535 SNSIQFL
+535 
-542 AGLTNA
+542 GLGNA
-548 VRTLPVTTVNTLLN
+548 VRALPLTSVSTLLN

-567 NLGSPVITPASVTN
+567 NAGSPVITPSSVGS
-581 YFGSLDPRTGSTVD
+581 YYGSLDPRTSASVD

-601 QTAGG
+601 AASGG
-606 VGYARKSGWFVE
+606 AGYARKSGWFVE

-658 SRVVTGNIA
+658 TRVVTGDIA
-667 RVTFPTATGVKYS
+667 RVSFPTEIGVKYS

-693 VNTADGLTDGV
+693 VNSAAAGLTGGV
-704 VVGNGNS
+704 VVGDGNS

>member
-1 MNKTFKIVTV
+1 MNKTFKIVSL

-88 EANTIGGGSSTN
+88 EANTVSNGTPTS
-100 PNDPGAIFICRGA
+100 PNDPGALFICRGA
-113 KIIAQGTAD
+113 KIVAQGTAD

-151 KEYTGSMQALKD
+151 KEVAG
-163 PSKSFHAVD
+163 
-172 NPYVSV
+172 
-178 PDGNAVYGEFTPRD
+178 VYQELTPRD

-203 FATEGD
+203 FQVDQE

-215 LGKAKLAFN
+215 LGKAKLAYN
-224 TTGTLDNGSNIS
+224 TTGTLDGGSNIS
-236 APIIVPLTKGV
+236 APVISTGTLGQ

-260 SIYGISSRAGY
+260 SIYGIPARAGY

-279 GANDNDNSGSLR
+279 GADDNDNSGSIR
-291 FVSIRFGGFLF
+291 FVSLRFGGFLF

-328 NNKDDDFEPFGGR
+328 NNADDDFEPFGGR
-341 NHFRYIVGSA
+341 NHFRYIVGTA

-356 FDIDEGYNGNV
+356 FDIDQGYNGNV

-376 VYFQDGTATG
+376 VYFQDGTTTG
-386 RLVENEGDILG
+386 RPVGNEGDILG
-397 EWDGPATV
+397 EWDGPEKV

-418 YTGIGGGF
+418 YTGIGGGY
-426 DGIDRKDNAGGKVF
+426 DGIDRKENAGGKVF
-440 NSLYVNANDL
+440 NSIYVNPSDL
-450 TLVDGNITNAL
+450 TLVDGTLATAL
-461 AGTDGTGS
+461 EGTDGTGA
-469 IHRFLNNRAGGG
+469 IHRFLNMRATGG
-481 EFNNVGVT
+481 EFNNVGDST
-489 DNPTEKD
+489 TPTEED
-496 LFFKSTTFVGRTST
+496 LLFRSTTFAVRSS
-510 LKFVTGD
+510 LKVMAGSE
-517 GTNNVT
+517 TNN
-523 LNDATLVNVLTN
+523 ATVVSKLTN
-535 SNSIQFL
+535 NTGYQL
-542 AGLTNA
+542 VVGLTNA
-548 VRTLPVTTVNTLLN
+548 VRSLPVTTVSTLLN

-567 NLGSPVITPASVTN
+567 SAGSPVITPASIAS
-581 YFGSLDPRTGSTVD
+581 YYGSLDPRTGALVD

-606 VGYARKSGWFVE
+606 DGYARKSGWFVE

-667 RVTFPTATGVKYS
+667 RVTFPTANGVKYS

-693 VNTADGLTDGV
+693 VNSATGLTDGV

>member
-203 FATEGD
+203 FQIDQE

-215 LGKAKLAFN
+215 LGKAKLAYN
-224 TTGTLDNGSNIS
+224 TPGTLDDGSNIT
-236 APIIVPLTKGV
+236 VPGVGNAKGGV

-260 SIYGISSRAGY
+260 SIYGIPARAGY

-279 GANDNDNSGSLR
+279 GTNDNDNSGSIR
-291 FVSIRFGGFLF
+291 FVSLRFGGFLF

-328 NNKDDDFEPFGGR
+328 NNADDDFEPFGGR
-341 NHFRYIVGSA
+341 NDFRYIVGTA

-356 FDIDEGYNGNV
+356 FDIDQGYNGNV

-376 VYFQDGTATG
+376 VYFQDGTTTG
-386 RLVENEGDILG
+386 RAVGNEGDILG
-397 EWDGPATV
+397 EWDGPETV

-418 YTGIGGGF
+418 YTGIGGGY
-426 DGIDRKDNAGGKVF
+426 DGIDRKDNSGGKVF
-440 NSLYVNANDL
+440 NSIYVNPSDL
-450 TLVDGNITNAL
+450 TLVDGTLATAL
-461 AGTDGTGS
+461 AGTNGTGA
-469 IHRFLNNRAGGG
+469 IHRFLNMRDTGG
-481 EFNNVGVT
+481 EFNNVG
-489 DNPTEKD
+489 DSAQPTEED
-496 LFFKSTTFVGRTST
+496 LCFKSTTFAVRSSLRVVAGSE
-510 LKFVTGD
+510 
-517 GTNNVT
+517 TNNASVISK
-523 LNDATLVNVLTN
+523 LTN
-535 SNSIQFL
+535 NTGYQLVI
-542 AGLTNA
+542 GLTNA
-548 VRTLPVTTVNTLLN
+548 VRSLPVTSVNTLLN

-567 NLGSPVITPASVTN
+567 SAGSPVITPASLTN
-581 YFGSLDPRTGSTVD
+581 YYSSLDPRTGSSVA

-601 QTAGG
+601 ATTGG
-606 VGYARKSGWFVE
+606 TGYARKSGWFVE

-658 SRVVTGNIA
+658 SRVVAGNIA
-667 RVTFPTATGVKYS
+667 RVTFPTADGVNYS

-693 VNTADGLTDGV
+693 VNTATGLTDGV

>member
-1 MNKTFKIVTV
+1 MNKTFKIVSL

-88 EANTIGGGSSTN
+88 EANTVTGGTSTS
-100 PNDPGAIFICRGA
+100 PNDPGALFICRGA
-113 KIIAQGTAD
+113 KIVAQGTSD

-151 KEYTGSMQALKD
+151 KEVAGAYQEL
-163 PSKSFHAVD
+163 
-172 NPYVSV
+172 
-178 PDGNAVYGEFTPRD
+178 TPRD
-192 YTSSASASTPR
+192 YSTSASAATPR
-203 FATEGD
+203 FQVDQE

-224 TTGTLDNGSNIS
+224 TTGTLDGGNNIS
-236 APIIVPLTKGV
+236 VPVIVSGTLGV

-260 SIYGISSRAGY
+260 SIYGISPRAGY

-279 GANDNDNSGSLR
+279 GADDNDNSGSLR
-291 FVSIRFGGFLF
+291 FVSLRFGGFLF

-312 SGALG
+312 TGALG
-317 RNTSIEFVEIY
+317 RNTSIEFVEVY
-328 NNKDDDFEPFGGR
+328 NNADDDFEPFGGR
-341 NHFRYIVGSA
+341 NHFRYIVGTA

-356 FDIDEGYNGNV
+356 FDIDQGYNGNV

-376 VYFQDGTATG
+376 IYFQDGTTTG
-386 RLVENEGDILG
+386 RSIKNQGDILG
-397 EWDGPATV
+397 EWDGPAKV

-426 DGIDRKDNAGGKVF
+426 DGIDRKDNAAGKVF
-440 NSLYVNANDL
+440 NSVYVNPSDL
-450 TLVDGNITNAL
+450 NLVDGNLANAV
-461 AGTDGTGS
+461 AGTDGTGA
-469 IHRFLNNRAGGG
+469 IHRFLNIRATGG
-481 EFNNVGVT
+481 EFNSVGDSAT
-489 DNPTEKD
+489 PTEED
-496 LFFKSTTFVGRTST
+496 LLFRSTTFAVRSS
-510 LKFVTGD
+510 LKVVAGSESNNATVVNKL
-517 GTNNVT
+517 TNNT
-523 LNDATLVNVLTN
+523 GYQLLV
-535 SNSIQFL
+535 
-542 AGLTNA
+542 GLTNA
-548 VRTLPVTTVNTLLN
+548 VRSLPVTTVNTLLD
-562 GGKTN
+562 GGNTN
-567 NLGSPVITPASVTN
+567 SVGSPVITPASLVS
-581 YFGSLDPRTGSTVD
+581 YYGSLDPRTGALVD

-606 VGYARKSGWFVE
+606 DGYARKSGWFVE

-636 LEDVGVAPQGGFATA
+636 LEDIGVAPQGGFATA

-667 RVTFPTATGVKYS
+667 RVTFLTANGVKYS

-686 GGKTYLP
+686 GGKNYLP
-693 VNTADGLTDGV
+693 VNTATGLTDGI
-704 VVGNGNS
+704 VVGDGNS

>member
-1 MNKTFKIVTV
+1 MNKTFKIVSL

-88 EANTIGGGSSTN
+88 EANTVSGGTSTD
-100 PNDPGAIFICRGA
+100 PNDPGALFICRGA
-113 KIIAQGTAD
+113 KIVAQGTAD

-151 KEYTGSMQALKD
+151 KEQASGTYQEL
-163 PSKSFHAVD
+163 S
-172 NPYVSV
+172 
-178 PDGNAVYGEFTPRD
+178 PRD

-203 FATEGD
+203 FQVDQE

-236 APIIVPLTKGV
+236 PPVIATSTKGV

-260 SIYGISSRAGY
+260 SIYGISPRAGY

-279 GANDNDNSGSLR
+279 GANDNDNSGSIR
-291 FVSIRFGGFLF
+291 FVSLRFGGFLF
-302 APDNELNGLT
+302 APNNELNGLT
-312 SGALG
+312 TGALG

-328 NNKDDDFEPFGGR
+328 NNADDDFEPFGGR
-341 NHFRYIVGSA
+341 NHFRYIVGTA

-376 VYFQDGTATG
+376 VYFQDGTTTG
-386 RLVENEGDILG
+386 RAVANEGDILG
-397 EWDGPATV
+397 EWDGPDFV
-405 KNGKPYSV
+405 LNGKPYSV

-426 DGIDRKDNAGGKVF
+426 DGIDRKENSGGKVF
-440 NSLYVNANDL
+440 NSIYVNPSDL
-450 TLVDGNITNAL
+450 NLVDGDLATAE

-469 IHRFLNNRAGGG
+469 IHRFLNIRATGG
-481 EFNNVGVT
+481 EFNNVGDST
-489 DNPTEKD
+489 RPTEED
-496 LFFKSTTFVGRTST
+496 LLFRSTTFAVRSSLRVISGSA
-510 LKFVTGD
+510 
-517 GTNNVT
+517 TNN
-523 LNDATLVNVLTN
+523 ATVVSKLTN
-535 SNSIQFL
+535 NTQYQL
-542 AGLTNA
+542 LVGLTNA

-562 GGKTN
+562 GGRTN
-567 NLGSPVITPASVTN
+567 NSGSPVITPASINN
-581 YFGSLDPRTGSTVD
+581 YFGSLDPRTGALVD

-606 VGYARKSGWFVE
+606 DGYARKSGWFVE

-667 RVTFPTATGVKYS
+667 RVTFPTANGVKYS

-693 VNTADGLTDGV
+693 VNSATGLTAGV
-704 VVGNGNS
+704 VVGNGSS

>member
-75 AVLTIEPGTIVRF
+75 AVLTIEAGTIVRF
-88 EANTIGGGSSTN
+88 EANTKTGGSPTN

-122 APIVMTNLDDP
+122 AVIVMTNLDDP
-133 FVAGGATTIP
+133 FVNGGASTIP

-151 KEYTGSMQALKD
+151 KE
-163 PSKSFHAVD
+163 
-172 NPYVSV
+172 VS
-178 PDGNAVYGEFTPRD
+178 GVYAEFTPRN
-192 YTSSASASTPR
+192 YAGSASGNTPR
-203 FATEGD
+203 FMVDQE

-224 TTGTLDNGSNIS
+224 TTGTLDDGSNVT
-236 APIIVPLTKGV
+236 APVIVTSTKGV

-260 SIYGISSRAGY
+260 TIYGISAAPGY
-271 TFSGGLYG
+271 SFSGGLYG
-279 GANDNDNSGSLR
+279 GATDNDNSGSLR
-291 FVSIRFGGFLF
+291 FVSLRFGGFLF
-302 APDNELNGLT
+302 APNNELNGLT
-312 SGALG
+312 TGALG

-328 NNKDDDFEPFGGR
+328 NNADDDFEPFGGR
-341 NHFRYIVGSA
+341 NDYRYIVGSA

-356 FDIDEGYNGNV
+356 FDIDEGYNGRV
-367 QFMLQLQGN
+367 QFMLQLQAN
-376 VYFQDGTATG
+376 THFQDGTATG
-386 RLVENEGDILG
+386 RLSANKGDILG
-397 EWDGPATV
+397 EWDGPDTV

-418 YTGIGGGF
+418 FTAIGGGF
-426 DGIDRKDNAGGKVF
+426 NGIDRKENSGGKVY
-440 NSLYVNANDL
+440 NSLYINPVDL
-450 TLVDGNITNAL
+450 TLVDGTLATAI
-461 AGTDGTGS
+461 AGTDGIGA
-469 IHRFLNNRAGGG
+469 IHRFFNRRSSGG
-481 EFNNVGVT
+481 ELNTLG
-489 DNPTEKD
+489 DSAEATEED
-496 LFFKSTTFVGRTST
+496 LAFINTTFVVKSGS
-510 LKFVTGD
+510 LKLVTGAAID
-517 GTNNVT
+517 DPTATAKLTSGTGYQ
-523 LNDATLVNVLTN
+523 LLVG
-535 SNSIQFL
+535 L
-542 AGLTNA
+542 ANA
-548 VRTLPVTTVNTLLN
+548 VRSLPTVSAANAVSSA
-562 GGKTN
+562 
-567 NLGSPVITPASVTN
+567 GSPVITPASTSSYYGN
-581 YFGSLDPRTGSTVD
+581 LDPRTSANVD

-601 QTAGG
+601 DTTGG
-606 VGYARKSGWFVE
+606 TGYARKSGWFVE

-651 AFPVPTV
+651 SFPVPTV
-658 SRVVTGNIA
+658 TRVVAGNIA

-693 VNTADGLTDGV
+693 VNTASGLTDGV
-704 VVGNGNS
+704 VVGSGSS
-711 ATVDLAGKGSTQ
+711 ATVDLAGKGSSQ

>member
-1 MNKTFKIVTV
+1 MNKTFKIVSL

-88 EANTIGGGSSTN
+88 EANTVTGGTSTS
-100 PNDPGAIFICRGA
+100 PNDPGALFICRGA
-113 KIIAQGTAD
+113 KIVAQGTSD

-151 KEYTGSMQALKD
+151 KEVAGAYQEL
-163 PSKSFHAVD
+163 
-172 NPYVSV
+172 
-178 PDGNAVYGEFTPRD
+178 TPRD
-192 YTSSASASTPR
+192 YSTSASAATPR
-203 FATEGD
+203 FQVDQE

-224 TTGTLDNGSNIS
+224 TTGTLDGGNNIS
-236 APIIVPLTKGV
+236 VPVIVSGTLGV

-260 SIYGISSRAGY
+260 SIYGISPRAGY

-279 GANDNDNSGSLR
+279 GADDNDNSGSLR
-291 FVSIRFGGFLF
+291 FVSLRFGGFLF

-312 SGALG
+312 TGALG
-317 RNTSIEFVEIY
+317 RNTSIEFVEVY
-328 NNKDDDFEPFGGR
+328 NNADDDFEPFGGR
-341 NHFRYIVGSA
+341 NHFRYIVGTA

-356 FDIDEGYNGNV
+356 FDIDQGYNGNV

-376 VYFQDGTATG
+376 IYFQDGTTTG
-386 RLVENEGDILG
+386 RSIKNQGDILG
-397 EWDGPATV
+397 EWDGPEKV

-426 DGIDRKDNAGGKVF
+426 DGIDRKDNAAGKVF
-440 NSLYVNANDL
+440 NSVYVNPSDL
-450 TLVDGNITNAL
+450 NLVDGNLANAL
-461 AGTDGTGS
+461 AGTDGTGA
-469 IHRFLNNRAGGG
+469 IHRFLNIRATGG
-481 EFNNVGVT
+481 EFNSVGDSAT
-489 DNPTEKD
+489 PTEED
-496 LFFKSTTFVGRTST
+496 LLFRSTTFAVRSS
-510 LKFVTGD
+510 LKVVAGSESNNATVVNKL
-517 GTNNVT
+517 TNNT
-523 LNDATLVNVLTN
+523 GYQLLV
-535 SNSIQFL
+535 
-542 AGLTNA
+542 GLTNA
-548 VRTLPVTTVNTLLN
+548 VRSLPVTTVNTLLD
-562 GGKTN
+562 GGNTN
-567 NLGSPVITPASVTN
+567 SVGSPVITPASLVS
-581 YFGSLDPRTGSTVD
+581 YYGSLDPRTGALVD

-606 VGYARKSGWFVE
+606 DGYARKSGWFVE

-636 LEDVGVAPQGGFATA
+636 LEDIGVAPQGGFATA

-667 RVTFPTATGVKYS
+667 RVTFLTANGVKYS

-686 GGKTYLP
+686 GGKNYLP
-693 VNTADGLTDGV
+693 VNTATGLTDGI
-704 VVGNGNS
+704 VVGDGNS

>member
-1 MNKTFKIVTV
+1 MNKTFKIVSL

-63 YVVDKMVFVEEP
+63 FVVDKMVFVEEP

-88 EANTIGGGSSTN
+88 EANTVSGGTPTS
-100 PNDPGAIFICRGA
+100 PNDPGALFICRGA
-113 KIIAQGTAD
+113 KIVAQGTAD

-151 KEYTGSMQALKD
+151 KE
-163 PSKSFHAVD
+163 
-172 NPYVSV
+172 VS
-178 PDGNAVYGEFTPRD
+178 GVYQDLTPRN
-192 YTSSASASTPR
+192 YTSSASALTPR
-203 FATEGD
+203 FQVDQE

-236 APIIVPLTKGV
+236 APVIATSTKGV

-291 FVSIRFGGFLF
+291 FVSLRFGGFLF
-302 APDNELNGLT
+302 APNNELNGLT

-328 NNKDDDFEPFGGR
+328 NNADDDFEPFGGR
-341 NHFRYIVGSA
+341 NHFRYIVGTA

-376 VYFQDGTATG
+376 VYFQNGTTTG
-386 RLVENEGDILG
+386 RAVANQGDILG
-397 EWDGPATV
+397 EWDGPDTV
-405 KNGKPYSV
+405 KNGKPYTV

-418 YTGIGGGF
+418 YTGISGGYN
-426 DGIDRKDNAGGKVF
+426 GIDRKDNAGGKVF
-440 NSLYVNANDL
+440 NSIYVNPSDL
-450 TLVDGNITNAL
+450 TFVDGNLATAL
-461 AGTDGTGS
+461 AGTDGTGA
-469 IHRFLNNRAGGG
+469 IHRFLNLRPTGG
-481 EFNNVGVT
+481 EFNNVGDST
-489 DNPTEKD
+489 TPTEED
-496 LFFKSTTFVGRTST
+496 LLFRSTTFAVRSS
-510 LKFVTGD
+510 LKVMSGSVT
-517 GTNNVT
+517 
-523 LNDATLVNVLTN
+523 NDATVVAKLTN
-535 SNSIQFL
+535 NTGYQL
-542 AGLTNA
+542 LVGLTNA
-548 VRTLPVTTVNTLLN
+548 VRTLPVTTVGTLLN
-562 GGKTN
+562 GSSTN
-567 NLGSPVITPASVTN
+567 SAGSPVITPASIFS
-581 YFGSLDPRTGSTVD
+581 YYGSLDPRTGTLVN

-606 VGYARKSGWFVE
+606 DGYARKSGWFVE

-667 RVTFPTATGVKYS
+667 RVTFPTANGVKYS

-693 VNTADGLTDGV
+693 VNSATGLTDGV

>member
-1 MNKTFKIVTV
+1 MNKTFKIVSL

-88 EANTIGGGSSTN
+88 EANTVTGGTSTS
-100 PNDPGAIFICRGA
+100 PNDPGALFICRGA
-113 KIIAQGTAD
+113 KIVAQGTSD

-151 KEYTGSMQALKD
+151 KEVAGAYQEL
-163 PSKSFHAVD
+163 
-172 NPYVSV
+172 
-178 PDGNAVYGEFTPRD
+178 TPRD
-192 YTSSASASTPR
+192 YSTSASAATPR
-203 FATEGD
+203 FQVDQE

-224 TTGTLDNGSNIS
+224 TTGTLDGGNNIS
-236 APIIVPLTKGV
+236 VPVIVSGTLGV

-260 SIYGISSRAGY
+260 SIYGISPRAGY

-279 GANDNDNSGSLR
+279 GADDNDNSGSLR
-291 FVSIRFGGFLF
+291 FVSLRFGGFLF

-312 SGALG
+312 TGALG
-317 RNTSIEFVEIY
+317 RNTSIEFVEVY
-328 NNKDDDFEPFGGR
+328 NNADDDFEPFGGR
-341 NHFRYIVGSA
+341 NHFRYIVGTA

-356 FDIDEGYNGNV
+356 FDIDQGYNGNV

-376 VYFQDGTATG
+376 IYFQDGTTTG
-386 RLVENEGDILG
+386 RSIKNQGDILG
-397 EWDGPATV
+397 EWDGPEKV

-426 DGIDRKDNAGGKVF
+426 DGIDRKENAAGKVF
-440 NSLYVNANDL
+440 NSVYVNPSDL
-450 TLVDGNITNAL
+450 NLVDGNLANAV
-461 AGTDGTGS
+461 AGTDGTGA
-469 IHRFLNNRAGGG
+469 IHRFLNIRATGG
-481 EFNNVGVT
+481 EFNSVGDSAT
-489 DNPTEKD
+489 PTEED
-496 LFFKSTTFVGRTST
+496 LLFRSTTFAVRSS
-510 LKFVTGD
+510 LKVVAGSESNNATVVNKL
-517 GTNNVT
+517 TNNT
-523 LNDATLVNVLTN
+523 GYQLLV
-535 SNSIQFL
+535 
-542 AGLTNA
+542 GLTNA
-548 VRTLPVTTVNTLLN
+548 VRSLPVTTVNTLLD
-562 GGKTN
+562 GGNTN
-567 NLGSPVITPASVTN
+567 SVGSPVITPASLVS
-581 YFGSLDPRTGSTVD
+581 YYGSLDPRTGALVD

-606 VGYARKSGWFVE
+606 DGYARKSGWFVE

-636 LEDVGVAPQGGFATA
+636 LEDIGVAPQGGFATA

-667 RVTFPTATGVKYS
+667 RVTFLTANGVKYS

-686 GGKTYLP
+686 GGKNYLP
-693 VNTADGLTDGV
+693 VNTATGLTDGI
-704 VVGNGNS
+704 VVGDGNS